1 MNNRPFVYL
10 YEWKNSQFQQIA
22 VIDDYE
28 DVSWETRLYEAGT
41 FTVQINFNLPNASLL
56 QKGLFIRLGNDPYK
70 FGEINN
76 IENTLGNT
84 GKGEQYKIATGFDIR
99 YIFHKRIIKNLNSS
113 ESWTYS
119 GAGELCMRKL
129 ISSQCGEDEIDTK
142 RKLPISNSIPLVGVG
157 ASYVVN
163 EAYSNLYDVL
173 VTIATQTQIGWR
185 IYFSGTLELEVF
197 LGANRS
203 NYIRF
208 DTTMQTLDS
217 GSFTDSN
224 DEFTNAVYIGGKG
237 NGTDKDI
244 YEAEEEGAEGL
255 FRSESWVDKEDLT
268 DEEQYRVEAMNIL
281 RQYSQTISIN
291 GKGLQKS
298 PYVFDEDFFVGDIVS
313 FSFSGITASVPVLS
327 VTQHWSKGEFDEDME
342 IGKPLSDVKRQ
353 LSLMLKKI
361 QSASSSIASKTTS
374 STIWYDIPVDRGMK
388 SDEVVYDVIGF
399 YDNVGIGETFK
410 LYFDTNGTGSKIYH
424 VYLRDLQGTG
434 KLTLTTGMSGAQDL
448 LLDGGTYVTI
458 IYVDNEGNINT
469 IA

>member
-1 MNNRPFVYL
+1 MNRPFIYL
-10 YEWKNSQFQQIA
+10 YKWEDSQFIQIA

-41 FTVQINFNLPNASLL
+41 FTLQINSNLPNADMIV
-56 QKGLFIRLGNDPYK
+56 KGLFVRVGEDPYK

-76 IENTLGNT
+76 IENSLGNA
-84 GKGEQYKIATGFDIR
+84 GKGEQYKIATGFDMR

-113 ESWTYS
+113 ESWTYDGS
-119 GAGELCMRKL
+119 GELCMRKL

-142 RKLPISNSIPLVGVG
+142 RKLPVLNQIPLVGVG

-173 VTIATQTQIGWR
+173 VTIATQTQVGWR
-185 IYFSGTLELEVF
+185 INFSGTLQLEIF
-197 LGANRS
+197 IGTNKS

-237 NGTDKDI
+237 NGNDRDI

-255 FRSESWVDKEDLT
+255 FRSESWMDNEELTNED
-268 DEEQYRVEAMNIL
+268 QYRVEAMNIL
-281 RQYSQTISIN
+281 RQYSQTISIS

-298 PYVFDEDFFVGDIVS
+298 PYVFDEDFFVGDIVN
-313 FSFSGITASVPVLS
+313 FSFSRITANVPVLS
-327 VTQHWSKGEFDEDME
+327 VTQHWSKGEYNEDME

-353 LSLMLKKI
+353 LSLLLKKI

-374 STIWYDIPVDRGMK
+374 STIWYDIPVDREMK
-388 SDEVVYDVIGF
+388 ADEVVYDVIGF
-399 YDNVGIGETFK
+399 YDNVGTGRTFK
-410 LYFDTNGTGSKIYH
+410 LYFNSNGTGSKIYH

-434 KLTLTTGMSGAQDL
+434 QLTLTTGMSGAQNL
-448 LLDGGTYVTI
+448 SLNSGTYVTI
-458 IYVDNEGNINT
+458 IYVDNEGNIST